1 MDSSGREAGDEEA
14 VAGTPE
20 DVAVLY
26 LWANLQGAKYR
37 DFSASRREYRAQVR
51 YRAAQAMRARELRAQ
66 AAAEAAA
73 EVAQRAEL
81 AAMATARLQDEDDNR
96 ALRVQSLQNAEEAA
110 RTASGERME
119 AARRAEAAAHAVAV
133 VLREER
139 EIAEAQASARRQ
151 ALRYAE
157 SEARRRRLAGPQ
169 PRDPMGG
176 ARTAW
181 SAVPA
186 PEINGEAA
194 HEPEPDRAAMAD
206 RTMESETMRR
216 AAMDRG
222 TLDGVRELVL
232 SEELQPSS
240 TKVEGADSVGAISV
254 GTDAVGA
261 DTDAGPTGPAWLY
274 ASQMQP
280 PTRLLQANSQVP
292 KGDAPAGKGYKGEAP
307 EGETLQDSRERV
319 AARWSALKEVFEQAG
334 PELSAMPAARPV
346 DGRMPL
352 LAVFSLAGGV
362 GKTSLTATLGRA
374 LSLQGE
380 KVALTDT
387 TSRGLLPFY
396 FGERELRPGEVRT
409 FQPPAGSPGAPV
421 SLVIFDAA
429 SMGAD
434 ERHQETLTNE
444 ILRIGQGNQRLVLD
458 LSSGSSWLVRRM
470 VELHPVVLVPVTGD
484 MNSVISLHAVERAF
498 RSIADRDGRPL
509 LPYYVLNQFEPSLP
523 LHLDVREVL
532 RRQLGDR
539 LLRFVIRRSQAV
551 SEALAEGMTVVDYAP
566 EAPVSQDYMD
576 VASWLRSV
584 SPPAKAE
591 YSSQQWSQQ

>member
-1 MDSSGREAGDEEA
+1 MRE
-14 VAGTPE
+14 
-20 DVAVLY
+20 
-26 LWANLQGAKYR
+26 
-37 DFSASRREYRAQVR
+37 
-51 YRAAQAMRARELRAQ
+51 RELRAQ
-66 AAAEAAA
+66 AAAEVAA
-73 EVAQRAEL
+73 EAARRAEL
-81 AAMATARLQDEDDNR
+81 AAMATAQLQDASGNR
-96 ALRVQSLQNAEEAA
+96 ALRMQSLQNAEEAA
-110 RTASGERME
+110 RTASGERTE

-169 PRDPMGG
+169 PRNPMGG
-176 ARTAW
+176 ASTAW
-181 SAVPA
+181 SAAPA
-186 PEINGEAA
+186 PKINSEAA
-194 HEPEPDRAAMAD
+194 YEPEPDRAAMAD
-206 RTMESETMRR
+206 RTMESETVRR
-216 AAMDRG
+216 ATMDRE

-240 TKVEGADSVGAISV
+240 AKVEGADSVGAISV
-254 GTDAVGA
+254 GTNAVGA
-261 DTDAGPTGPAWLY
+261 DADAGPTGPAWLY
-274 ASQMQP
+274 ASQMPP

-292 KGDAPAGKGYKGEAP
+292 RGDAPAGKGYKGEAP

-319 AARWSALKEVFEQAG
+319 AARWSALKEVFEQAR
-334 PELSAMPAARPV
+334 PELSAMPPARPA

-362 GKTSLTATLGRA
+362 GKTSLTATMGRA

-380 KVALTDT
+380 KVVLTDT

-434 ERHQETLTNE
+434 ERHQETLTHE

-470 VELHPVVLVPVTGD
+470 VELHPIVLVPVTGD
-484 MNSVISLHAVERAF
+484 MNSVISLHAVERVF

-532 RRQLGDR
+532 RRQLGER

-584 SPPAKAE
+584 SPPARAE
-591 YSSQQWSQQ
+591 ISNRQWSQQ

>member
-51 YRAAQAMRARELRAQ
+51 YRAAQAMRERELRAQ
-66 AAAEAAA
+66 AAAEVAA
-73 EVAQRAEL
+73 EAAQRAEL
-81 AAMATARLQDEDDNR
+81 AAMATAQLQDAGDSR
-96 ALRVQSLQNAEEAA
+96 ALRMQSLQNAEEAA
-110 RTASGERME
+110 LTASGERTE

-169 PRDPMGG
+169 PRNPMGG
-176 ARTAW
+176 ASTAW
-181 SAVPA
+181 SAAPA

-194 HEPEPDRAAMAD
+194 HEPEPDRAAMAG
-206 RTMESETMRR
+206 RTMESETVRR
-216 AAMDRG
+216 ATMDRG

-261 DTDAGPTGPAWLY
+261 DADAGPTGPAWLY
-274 ASQMQP
+274 ASQSPP
-280 PTRLLQANSQVP
+280 PTRLLQANSQAP
-292 KGDAPAGKGYKGEAP
+292 RGDAPAGKGYKGEAP

-334 PELSAMPAARPV
+334 PELSAMPPARPV

-374 LSLQGE
+374 LSPARGE
-380 KVALTDT
+380 GGADRHDLA
-387 TSRGLLPFY
+387 
-396 FGERELRPGEVRT
+396 RP
-409 FQPPAGSPGAPV
+409 APV
-421 SLVIFDAA
+421 LLWGARASPRGGAHLPAAGGESRRAGLAGDLRRREHGRRRAA
-429 SMGAD
+429 SGDAD
-434 ERHQETLTNE
+434 Q
-444 ILRIGQGNQRLVLD
+444 
-458 LSSGSSWLVRRM
+458 
-470 VELHPVVLVPVTGD
+470 
-484 MNSVISLHAVERAF
+484 
-498 RSIADRDGRPL
+498 
-509 LPYYVLNQFEPSLP
+509 
-523 LHLDVREVL
+523 
-532 RRQLGDR
+532 
-539 LLRFVIRRSQAV
+539 
-551 SEALAEGMTVVDYAP
+551 
-566 EAPVSQDYMD
+566 
-576 VASWLRSV
+576 
-584 SPPAKAE
+584 
-591 YSSQQWSQQ
+591 